1 MLWGPP
7 RTVGP
12 EPSGHG
18 CAWETKEE
26 VRVRLES
33 RKGLWGTEEL
43 KKLRLEA
50 NSQQRRLRKEAED
63 ARKEAIGAQVWF
75 WVISLPLES

>member
-1 MLWGPP
+1 M
-7 RTVGP
+7 
-12 EPSGHG
+12 
-18 CAWETKEE
+18 WETEEE

-33 RKGLWGTEEL
+33 LKGLWGTKQL
-43 KKLRLEA
+43 KALRLEA
-50 NSQQRRLRKEAED
+50 NSRQRRLRKEAED